1 MIKTYKRPI
10 YSYGILYKVSKNRYS
25 LTQGGKDNIRLS
37 FSYTLEDFP
46 EGFTTYVNQD
56 KPNKLIKKLKQFPYE
71 PVVVKCIIDGGVQF
85 ELKEDTY
92 WSNQIGFLSEIQPS
106 YRNFSIVFREKEF
119 SKNNDTDSNKKIFR
133 IKRNNFT

>member
-1 MIKTYKRPI
+1 MIMIKTYKRPI
-10 YSYGILYKVSKNRYS
+10 YSYGILYKASKNRYS

-46 EGFTTYVNQD
+46 EGFTTYVDQD

-71 PVVVKCIIDGGVQF
+71 PVVVKCIIDGGVKF
-85 ELKEDTY
+85 ELKDDTY

-119 SKNNDTDSNKKIFR
+119 SKNNDIDSNAKIFR
-133 IKRNNFT
+133 IKRI